1 MKITRFETTI
11 YPNTEQGKKLADEY
25 QKKMEEQSI
34 FGRRE
39 KDSQTITLTLGYQFE
54 IADAEVEDADSN

>member
-1 MKITRFETTI
+1 MKVTRFETTI

-34 FGRRE
+34 IVRR
-39 KDSQTITLTLGYQFE
+39 KSDTQSIALTLGYQFE
-54 IADAEVEDADSN
+54 VADKDDE